1 LNQEDQMSAKL
12 PKTVSRRVRSTKP
25 KAKRPEPSQAEIAER
40 AYFIYLE
47 HGARDELENWV
58 RAERELTAA

>member
-1 LNQEDQMSAKL
+1 MPAKL
-12 PKTVSRRVRSTKP
+12 PKPVAKRVRSTKSKP
-25 KAKRPEPSQAEIAER
+25 KRTQPSQADIAER

-47 HGARDELENWV
+47 DGGSDELENWV

>member
-1 LNQEDQMSAKL
+1 MTTKL
-12 PKTVSRRVRSTKP
+12 PKTVSRRVRSTKS
-25 KAKRPEPSQAEIAER
+25 KAKRVQPSESAIAER

-47 HGARDELENWV
+47 EGASDQLENWV

>member
-1 LNQEDQMSAKL
+1 MSAKL
-12 PKTVSRRVRSTKP
+12 PKTVSRRVRSTKAN
-25 KAKRPEPSQAEIAER
+25 AKRPEPSQADIARR

-47 HGARDELENWV
+47 EGGRDELENWV

>member
-1 LNQEDQMSAKL
+1 MTTKL
-12 PKTVSRRVRSTKP
+12 PKTVSRRVRSTKS
-25 KAKRPEPSQAEIAER
+25 KAKQVEPSEAAIAER

-47 HGARDELENWV
+47 EGAGDQFENWV

>member
-1 LNQEDQMSAKL
+1 MSAKL

-25 KAKRPEPSQAEIAER
+25 KAKPPEPSHADIAER
-40 AYFIYLE
+40 AYFISLE
-47 HGARDELENWV
+47 DGGRDEFENWV